1 MLSKSIYHVNCGLS
15 SYTNDCIKYL
25 SFSLKLFVF
34 SHFNLITNSD
44 FKVGGRTGCK
54 VSVTLL
60 WSASDAILYRV
71 AYSMFKFL
79 KIHCTWIV
87 WRGFPLSSSEW
98 KIGLTLFV
106 TSTKLVLWNFE
117 EYGDVWVADDSLCC
131 PTFAQ
136 KHIQIINRIWLKCQN
151 FSSLIAYIPC
161 SESHILF
168 SVIYNTWILIN
179 QFVYCK
185 LGYS

>member
-1 MLSKSIYHVNCGLS
+1 M
-15 SYTNDCIKYL
+15 
-25 SFSLKLFVF
+25 FVF

-44 FKVGGRTGCK
+44 FKLGGRTGCK

-151 FSSLIAYIPC
+151 FSSLIEYIPC